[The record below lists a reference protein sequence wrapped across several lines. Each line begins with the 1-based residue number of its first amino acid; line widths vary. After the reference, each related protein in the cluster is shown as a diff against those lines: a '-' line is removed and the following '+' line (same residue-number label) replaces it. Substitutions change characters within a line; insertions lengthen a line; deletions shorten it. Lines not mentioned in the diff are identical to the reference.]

1 MRLLLEELISYDWRG
16 LGKCMLVV
24 HMVFLALRRF
34 NGVFNEVIVTDTIP
48 VVDKHF
54 TQFCFTYGRGVGKAI
69 LDLHKEFR
77 VTGRLSI
84 GARTPLVDMKDYV
97 LFWYCNRLHLDF
109 VFRLFGIMFF
119 LVLLH

>member
-1 MRLLLEELISYDWRG
+1 
-16 LGKCMLVV
+16 MLVV